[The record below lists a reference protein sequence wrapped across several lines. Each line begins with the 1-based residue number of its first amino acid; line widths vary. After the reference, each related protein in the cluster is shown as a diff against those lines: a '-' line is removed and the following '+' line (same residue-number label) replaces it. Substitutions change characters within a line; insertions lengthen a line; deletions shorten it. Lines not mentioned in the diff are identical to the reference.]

1 MTTSINDV
9 YYFDPDAHTF
19 VMGSVTIENGR
30 IQALEPSETGT
41 AIDGKGKYLIPGLID
56 SHIHFFQSAGLFT
69 RPDGLDLRK
78 IKPYKQEFENIKRSL
93 PDLFRRYLA
102 TGVTGVVDCGGPF
115 WNFEVKTQANALAPE
130 IAVAGP
136 LVSTVS
142 REKLDL
148 GDPPII
154 KAESTDHARE
164 LVRKCVEKR
173 PAFVK
178 FWFIHQEDRFEEDSK
193 IMEAGMDEC
202 KKLGAR
208 IAVHATELETARRA
222 VQYGADILVHSV
234 FNEDI
239 DEDFVQLLKEREV
252 IYIPTLM
259 VRNGYRDVYRSRLFL
274 SDYEQRWGDPK
285 VIASFERLILLDEHD
300 IPETHRGLRNEHDK
314 QPQDL
319 TEKAYNNLK
328 RLHEAGV
335 TIATG
340 TDAGN
345 VGTLHGPSL
354 HIEMEHMVNAGMS
367 PADVIVATT
376 KNVAKVL
383 AMDDIGEI
391 RPGMRADLVLL
402 SQNPLDDIKA
412 TRTIDMVFK
421 DGKPLRPTELIQPFD
436 PVTIVQGQMDAYN
449 DRDLNRFLS
458 YYHPRVKIYDFQSG
472 ELLINGIDAMRE
484 RYRKL
489 FENSPELH
497 AELKNRI
504 ALGAM
509 VIDHERVSGH
519 GGRKY
524 PIEAIA
530 YNEVKHQKITRVF
543 FSR

>member
-1 MTTSINDV
+1 MTTTINDV
-9 YYFDPDAHTF
+9 NYFDPDTHSF
-19 VMGSVTIENGR
+19 VNGSVTIENGR
-30 IQALEPSETGT
+30 IKALESSETGT
-41 AIDGKGKYLIPGLID
+41 IIDGKGKYLIPGLID

-78 IKPYKQEFENIKRSL
+78 IKSYKQEFEDIKNSL

-115 WNFEVKTQANALAPE
+115 WNFEVKEQVKAPAPE

-154 KAESTDHARE
+154 KADSTDHARE
-164 LVRKCVEKR
+164 LVRKCVEMR

-208 IAVHATELETARRA
+208 IAVHATELETARRS

-239 DEDFVQLLKEREV
+239 DEDFVQLLKDKDV

-274 SDYEQRWGDPK
+274 SDYEQRWGDPQ
-285 VIASFERLILLDEHD
+285 VIASFERLILLDKHD
-300 IPETHRGLRNEHDK
+300 IPETHRGLRDEHDK

-319 TEKAYNNLK
+319 TETAYNNLK

-376 KNVAKVL
+376 KNAAKVL

-449 DRDLNRFLS
+449 DRDLDRFLS
-458 YYHPRVKIYDFQSG
+458 YYHPRVKIHDFQSG
-472 ELLINGIDAMRE
+472 ELLIDGIDAMRE

-489 FENSPELH
+489 FANSPELH

-530 YNEVKHQKITRVF
+530 YNEVRHQKITRVF